1 VSDFIVEQE
10 GSIPKVA
17 EKVSEMRWGTASL
30 LLGATARTV
39 FDLYLG
45 RRLMPGEIDGQ
56 LRVSR

>member
-30 LLGATARTV
+30 LLGATAGTV
-39 FDLYLG
+39 FDLY
-45 RRLMPGEIDGQ
+45 R
-56 LRVSR
+56 